1 MFSQEKKPKNN
12 FIFSLLCSNNGSF
25 DPIPHIEPIVV
36 EAFGT
41 HEVQNHEDNFEE
53 NFEDSPRKRLKVSDL
68 NFPGVYEDQF
78 VEIKEIASGSFGT
91 VRIARHRL
99 DGMIYAIKVTRH
111 QIYGNTHQ
119 EKVRLNMP

>member
-1 MFSQEKKPKNN
+1 M
-12 FIFSLLCSNNGSF
+12 
-25 DPIPHIEPIVV
+25 
-36 EAFGT
+36 EAFGIS
-41 HEVQNHEDNFEE
+41 HEVQNEDEDHEEF
-53 NFEDSPRKRLKVSDL
+53 FEDSPRKRLKVSDL

-119 EKVRLNMP
+119 EKVSKENMRPNEI